1 MDQEFVYCYARLP
14 RAPTLIADVCTT
26 RGMIGMIL
34 DQEML
39 AFRGSIYNFKT
50 IYHIS
55 PCIKADFHEANCA
68 ANSPRKLTKHAQFEQ
83 FAFRVSAWTSR
94 NKFYFFAAKSIAW
107 RLKPRRVQEAL
118 ILKSCNLKSLTSK
131 WNSPFLVRSS
141 NIFLTQALFFD
152 FCFLRCNSIKFKMR
166 ILFLIKSSV
175 FTFGVMM

>member
-1 MDQEFVYCYARLP
+1 MDQKFVYCYARLP
-14 RAPTLIADVCTT
+14 GAPTLIADVCTT

-83 FAFRVSAWTSR
+83 FAFRGSAWTSR

-141 NIFLTQALFFD
+141 NIFLTQALFLTSAFYD
-152 FCFLRCNSIKFKMR
+152 AIAL
-166 ILFLIKSSV
+166 SSKWE
-175 FTFGVMM
+175 FSF